1 MTEPAEDEVDRL
13 LRSGHDVLP
22 ESYSPTTTTRRG
34 KNVVTTQ
41 QGSAL
46 PRSPAFRKLG
56 QSIART
62 DQDVIHRVRSDI
74 GQLRNRTQKIQKAFE
89 SARLRRKR
97 ASKKVNAGV
106 RVSRNRM
113 DPRYLRE
120 RGPQFYKE
128 RLVETL
134 RKLIQKQWLRRWDV
148 IVRAI
153 QYEEM
158 EQRRREEERE
168 RKRHAAIMLSKLLT
182 FHYSFYMRWAK
193 RRRFLRW
200 FDRMMIIR
208 RRVMAISARKIQSLI
223 RGHLVRAERRRMHL
237 AAIVIQKH
245 ARAKIARRFV
255 RRRRAAI
262 KLQRTFRHFLRM
274 SRGAR
279 KIQSGDRMWSI
290 RRAYVMLERE
300 ARERR
305 SLLYLSLS
313 HTHTHIQTYSFVSI
327 DYSFNSLDTHTHNR
341 YTYARN
347 ACLAIQGWYQGL
359 YWRLITRKAVRVL
372 QPWWR
377 SKMNSRSIMIRRIQK
392 TIRGYLQYSKY
403 AKGRWSVICIQ
414 SYVRMQYRRRKYK
427 IKLRKHKEA
436 LARKRALLAD
446 RRRERK
452 NRFLFREARKICG
465 NLYIVSV
472 QRCPHETVLLE
483 AYSPARQVVFSF
495 KVKKSSIRIT
505 SRERLLRDAA
515 SGKFNSRDD
524 VVDDH
529 VMYV

>member
-41 QGSAL
+41 QGSTL

-148 IVRAI
+148 VVRAI

-279 KIQSGDRMWSI
+279 KIQSVYRMWSI

-313 HTHTHIQTYSFVSI
+313 LTHTHTYKHTRSSRLIIHSTHSTHTHTHTHTKQVHVRSQRLSCNSRMVSRSLLEIDYQKSCKSTSTMVEKQNELSVNHDSTYSE
-327 DYSFNSLDTHTHNR
+327 N
-341 YTYARN
+341 
-347 ACLAIQGWYQGL
+347 YQ
-359 YWRLITRKAVRVL
+359 
-372 QPWWR
+372 
-377 SKMNSRSIMIRRIQK
+377 RI
-392 TIRGYLQYSKY
+392 S
-403 AKGRWSVICIQ
+403 SVQ
-414 SYVRMQYRRRKYK
+414 QV
-427 IKLRKHKEA
+427 
-436 LARKRALLAD
+436 
-446 RRRERK
+446 RERK
-452 NRFLFREARKICG
+452 MECDMYSELRSNA
-465 NLYIVSV
+465 VSKTKV
-472 QRCPHETVLLE
+472 QNQASKAQRSV
-483 AYSPARQVVFSF
+483 
-495 KVKKSSIRIT
+495 SSKEST
-505 SRERLLRDAA
+505 SCR
-515 SGKFNSRDD
+515 SKT
-524 VVDDH
+524 
-529 VMYV
+529 